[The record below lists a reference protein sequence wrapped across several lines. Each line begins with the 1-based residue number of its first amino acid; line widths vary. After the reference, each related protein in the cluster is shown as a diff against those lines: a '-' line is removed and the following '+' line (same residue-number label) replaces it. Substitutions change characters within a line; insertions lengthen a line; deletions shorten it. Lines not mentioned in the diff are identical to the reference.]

1 MDNWLFRL
9 IQRLTPGAIVIAG
22 LALISVIVLIFMP
35 EWAENFPYLRDSV
48 TALSTAAMVIVT
60 LLLAYATLNVIN
72 SDRQREECNKKERLL
87 NEIIEW
93 ATDIK
98 RCGWEVEYTI
108 PSEPIKVDIEMFQLQ
123 MSANRLSR
131 FMVPSAKNKYVTEI
145 ALILGE
151 NLCLAVKDTKN
162 NLIIFLPNYRKL
174 FHLVSRK

>member
-1 MDNWLFRL
+1 MRKTKIKTFSKDLSFTVAVSST
-9 IQRLTPGAIVIAG
+9 IGVTAG
-22 LALISVIVLIFMP
+22 ILVVLIH
-35 EWAENFPYLRDSV
+35 NFLNKVISDLAFGTGILAIATIILAFFTYWNIRSRSAQEKRD
-48 TALSTAAMVIVT
+48 
-60 LLLAYATLNVIN
+60 
-72 SDRQREECNKKERLL
+72 RKERWL

-108 PSEPIKVDIEMFQLQ
+108 PSETTKVDIEMFQLQ

-151 NLCLAVKDTKN
+151 NLCLAVKDTKKQLDN
-162 NLIIFLPNYRKL
+162 FLPNYRKL
-174 FHLVSRK
+174 FHLVLRK